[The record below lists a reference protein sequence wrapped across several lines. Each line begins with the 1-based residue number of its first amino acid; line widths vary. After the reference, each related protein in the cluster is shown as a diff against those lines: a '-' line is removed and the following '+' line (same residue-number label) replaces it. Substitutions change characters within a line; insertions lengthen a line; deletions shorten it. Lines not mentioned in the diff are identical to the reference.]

1 MYDNTN
7 KGAIFKNDRKQNER
21 QPDYNGTINVEGKEY
36 YISCWIKESQ
46 SGKKF
51 FSTSLTAKEQVQQ
64 PSSAP
69 KRMAEPDIS
78 FDDDVP
84 F

>member
-1 MYDNTN
+1 MQYDNTN

-36 YISCWIKESQ
+36 FISCWIKESQ

-51 FSTSLTAKEQVQQ
+51 FSTSLTAKEQPQ
-64 PSSAP
+64 AP
-69 KRMAEPDIS
+69 QAAPQAAAPQ
-78 FDDDVP
+78 FDNDEDLP

>member
-1 MYDNTN
+1 MQYDDTN

-36 YISCWIKESQ
+36 YISCWIKESKA
-46 SGKKF
+46 GKKF
-51 FSTSLTAKEQVQQ
+51 FSTSLTAKEQPQQ
-64 PSSAP
+64 PTPQAAAP
-69 KRMAEPDIS
+69 Q
-78 FDDDVP
+78 FDNDEDLP

>member
-1 MYDNTN
+1 MQYDNTN
-7 KGAIFKNDRKQNER
+7 KGAIFKNDRKENER

-46 SGKKF
+46 AGKKF

-64 PSSAP
+64 AP
-69 KRMAEPDIS
+69 QPKPAAQSYDNDM
-78 FDDDVP
+78 P

>member
-1 MYDNTN
+1 MQYDNTN
-7 KGAIFKNDRKQNER
+7 KGAIFKNDRKENER

-46 SGKKF
+46 AGKKF
-51 FSTSLTAKEQVQQ
+51 FSTSLTAKEQIQQ
-64 PSSAP
+64 AP
-69 KRMAEPDIS
+69 KPAAPS
-78 FDDDVP
+78 FDSDVP